1 MEGANDKRR
10 RVKKNRSSFLPSSQ
24 SRPFPPPPP
33 GALDLF
39 LDKKKTRDFGDK
51 ELTSPRSVVGG
62 WGKERG
68 EVSWV
73 T

>member
-1 MEGANDKRR
+1 MKGANDKRR
-10 RVKKNRSSFLPSSQ
+10 RVKKNRSPFLSSSQ

-33 GALDLF
+33 GDLDLF
-39 LDKKKTRDFGDK
+39 SRQKKMRDFGDK
-51 ELTSPRSVVGG
+51 ELTSPRSVVEG